1 MGLTWVELADES
13 KAVFTADPVLRGA
26 VRCLVWRCVASHC
39 VSFRP
44 SQTLLEFGRV
54 TAIYRR
60 AYLHFRDGGRSDDR
74 IKI

>member
-26 VRCLVWRCVASHC
+26 VRCLAWRCVASHC
-39 VSFRP
+39 VSLRP

>member
-26 VRCLVWRCVASHC
+26 VRCLAWHCVA
-39 VSFRP
+39 FRP
-44 SQTLLEFGRV
+44 SQTVLEFGRV